1 MDSGCDC
8 ETSSN
13 QKNKTHKSIKAL
25 QIRKTI
31 EKIDEL
37 DDVGLPISPP
47 TEASDQT
54 VEVDGACL
62 PIETDQIV
70 GDKDVGLPISLQKEA
85 SDQTVEQYEGYIQ
98 PSPDKANKLSSRTAK
113 KHLTL
118 IKGIIM

>member
-8 ETSSN
+8 RNSSN

-47 TEASDQT
+47 TEETDQT
-54 VEVDGACL
+54 VEHC
-62 PIETDQIV
+62 
-70 GDKDVGLPISLQKEA
+70 
-85 SDQTVEQYEGYIQ
+85 EGYIQ
-98 PSPDKANKLSSRTAK
+98 TSPVQTSPDEKNKLSSRTANN
-113 KHLTL
+113 HLTL
-118 IKGIIM
+118 IKGQKNNKHRLAY